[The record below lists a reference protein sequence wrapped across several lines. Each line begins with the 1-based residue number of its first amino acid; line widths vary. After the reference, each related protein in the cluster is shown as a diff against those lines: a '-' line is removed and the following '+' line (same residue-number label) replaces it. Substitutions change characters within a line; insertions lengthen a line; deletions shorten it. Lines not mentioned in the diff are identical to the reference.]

1 VVRTVSVRTKG
12 PGKWFRIVVVGGCA
26 LGTALLA
33 PRSFVYAAEPAPSPA
48 PSAPAA
54 PPPADPSAPA
64 APAAASPPASTSS
77 SDAGAAPPAAPV
89 ATEETPAPSTETAPA
104 AAESESSG
112 AGLFESSQSESDS
125 SAGAADESAPLLNLG
140 GAVRGDL
147 WVGKVVGRGRGE
159 MKAAFGEV
167 GLEVRT
173 RKETFGDAFAD
184 LRLRY
189 GLQGEETDMAVALR
203 EAYVNL
209 YAGPLDLR
217 LGQQIVVWG
226 RADAF
231 NPTNNITPF
240 DLRIRSPVEDD
251 RRLGNVGARAF
262 LNFSPIRVEGVWMP
276 LYRPAEIPI
285 VMPEYATFADPN
297 FPTPKLKNGLFAGR
311 LHLELPSFEASAS
324 FLHGFAPLPGLAL
337 ASVGP
342 VPPGTPPI
350 TVARTAYRHHVVGAD
365 FSTAIGEELGLRG
378 EAAYRHPVKYKER
391 YYAPRPDLQ
400 YAIGVDRAFGS
411 VNVIVQYLGRY
422 TFNWEKEVPLP
433 VPALLPPGFGP
444 EDIAGLDP
452 IDWAN
457 FGPQITSAVEQEI
470 VVRNQML
477 FSQLHRVQ
485 HILTARLEWLALHDT
500 LTSTVLGMVNLS
512 TEEFLIFPK
521 VSYRFSDAL
530 SATVGGEVY
539 AGPTGTL
546 FGTIDAQLTA
556 GYAEL
561 RYDF

>member
-1 VVRTVSVRTKG
+1 MRTGRRTKG
-12 PGKWFRIVVVGGCA
+12 PGKWFRVALVGGCVF
-26 LGTALLA
+26 GTALLA
-33 PRSFVYAAEPAPSPA
+33 PRSLVRAAEPAPA
-48 PSAPAA
+48 PSAAPSV
-54 PPPADPSAPA
+54 PPPADAGVTDPPTSAPLPAPSPDA
-64 APAAASPPASTSS
+64 A
-77 SDAGAAPPAAPV
+77 DAGAAPPSA
-89 ATEETPAPSTETAPA
+89 TPAPDDAPVQSTEEASA
-104 AAESESSG
+104 AAGSESSG
-112 AGLFESSQSESDS
+112 GGLFESSQSDGASSDDAS
-125 SAGAADESAPLLNLG
+125 EDSAPLLNLG
-140 GAVRGDL
+140 GSVRGDL
-147 WVGKVVGRGRGE
+147 WVGKVVGRPRGE
-159 MKAAFGEV
+159 MKAAFGEL
-167 GLEVRT
+167 GFEVRT
-173 RKETFGDAFAD
+173 KKETFGDAFAD

-262 LNFSPIRVEGVWMP
+262 LNFSPFRLEGVWMP

-285 VMPEYATFADPN
+285 ILPDYARFTDPN

-311 LHLELPSFEASAS
+311 LHLELASFEASAS

-337 ASVGP
+337 HSVDR
-342 VPPGTPPI
+342 VTPPI
-350 TVARTAYRHHVVGAD
+350 SVTRTAYRHHVVGAD
-365 FSTAIGEELGLRG
+365 FSTAFGDVLGLRG
-378 EAAYRHPVKYKER
+378 EAAYRHPVKYEER
-391 YYAPRPDLQ
+391 YYAPNPDLQ
-400 YAIGVDRAFGS
+400 YALGVDRSFGA
-411 VNVIVQYLGRY
+411 VNVIVQYLGRT
-422 TFNWEKEVPLP
+422 TFNWEKKVPD
-433 VPALLPPGFGP
+433 ALPPGTS
-444 EDIAGLDP
+444 LDP
-452 IDWAN
+452 WDIVDLNDFDWAN
-457 FGPQITSAVEQEI
+457 AGPQITSYIESEI

-500 LTSTVLGMVNLS
+500 LTTTALGMVNFS

-521 VSYRFSDAL
+521 VSYRFSDAV

-546 FGTIDAQLTA
+546 FGTIDAELSA